1 MNHKA
6 LLTGMVFSLGIT
18 LAAFAEDGERT
29 APFTAA
35 ELEQVYT
42 ASITKRTDNIMG
54 LLKITDEAKAQRVKD
69 AILAQYRSL
78 RARDEALDAMFL
90 ALSKNT
96 PGIET
101 NRAAVLQVLSKQLH
115 QQFLARLTTELTAE
129 QLEIVKD
136 RMTYNRLKLSYDMYC
151 EILPKLTA
159 AEKAKILELLKVARE
174 EAMDGGSADE
184 KAAIFQ
190 RHKQGIN
197 ALLSANGHDVEKAL
211 KAWET
216 KQALAN
222 AAAETKP
229 AQN

>member
-6 LLTGMVFSLGIT
+6 LLAGIVLSLGFT
-18 LAAFAEDGERT
+18 LTSFAEDEQRT
-29 APFTAA
+29 IPFTAA

-42 ASITKRTDNIMG
+42 ANITKRADNVLS
-54 LLKITDEAKAQRVKD
+54 LLKIADEAKAQRIKD
-69 AILAQYRSL
+69 AIMAQYRSL
-78 RARDEALDAMFL
+78 RARDEALDAMFQ
-90 ALSKNT
+90 ALSKNA

-101 NRAAVLQVLSKQLH
+101 NRTAVLKLLSQQLH

-129 QLEIVKD
+129 QIEIVKD
-136 RMTYNRLKLSYDMYC
+136 RMTYNRLKLTYDMYC
-151 EILPKLTA
+151 EVLPKLSE

-197 ALLSANGHDVEKAL
+197 ALLSANGHDVEKVI
-211 KAWET
+211 KEWEA
-216 KQALAN
+216 KQAMAQT
-222 AAAETKP
+222 AAETKTV
-229 AQN
+229 QN